1 MNSRLVDL
9 LATTAARIEEAAYP
23 NAVILPNFPRSIQL
37 DYHTCGS
44 KSVYVI
50 LRYYN
55 KRCTPNSVER
65 GLMTVEDGTSVA
77 DIKRVLKE
85 RKLSFRELHSEGIV
99 DLKKAIG
106 SGGGHA

>member
-65 GLMTVEDGTSVA
+65 GLMTDEDGTSVA
-77 DIKRVLKE
+77 DVKRVLKE
-85 RKLSFRELHSEGIV
+85 RKLSFRELHSVGILISRRRLV
-99 DLKKAIG
+99 Q
-106 SGGGHA
+106 GGGHA